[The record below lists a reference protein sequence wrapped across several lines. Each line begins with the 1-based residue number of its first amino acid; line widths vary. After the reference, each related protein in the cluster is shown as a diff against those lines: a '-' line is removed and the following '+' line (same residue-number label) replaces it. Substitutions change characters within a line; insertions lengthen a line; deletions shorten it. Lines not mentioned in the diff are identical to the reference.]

1 MQRNAAL
8 SEKRETIE
16 NELTKYK
23 DLLSKLQDKPDIQEQ
38 DKPDIQEL
46 LPVMTYLLKNYD
58 ILSTSEKNEL
68 YKKLIMRMDYN
79 RTKEQKNNEFS
90 LDIEFIFNT

>member
-23 DLLSKLQDKPDIQEQ
+23 DLLSKLQDKPDIQE
-38 DKPDIQEL
+38 L
-46 LPVMTYLLKNYD
+46 LPVMTYLLNNYD
-58 ILSTSEKNEL
+58 ILSIAEKNEL